1 MKIQTSEG
9 LAPVQADPA
18 QLSQVVMNLVL
29 NAVEALEGGEGCI
42 EISTGALDTD
52 AVFLRVSDDGCGM
65 DMTTRSKA
73 FDPFFTTKFTGRGLG
88 LAAVQGI
95 VRSHG
100 GSIDVHTELQK
111 GSAFTVVLPATSREP
126 SRTISG
132 RRGDV
137 PKTVL
142 VVDDVEGV
150 WRFVKTSLER
160 AGFRVLIARDGTS
173 AIEVVKSRDSEIDA
187 VLLDLS
193 MPGLSGFETG
203 RRIRK
208 TAPFIP
214 ICYMSGYTE
223 DFAVTQLA
231 DEHFSGHF
239 LQKPFTPRQL
249 IAKLRYAMEAQEQS
263 PSVH

>member
-1 MKIQTSEG
+1 MEVSEG
-9 LAPVQADPA
+9 LAPVHADPA
-18 QLSQVVMNLVL
+18 HLSQVLMNLVL
-29 NAVEALEGGEGCI
+29 NASESIKEGEGCI
-42 EISTGALDTD
+42 EISTGAMDTD
-52 AVFLRVSDDGCGM
+52 AVFLRVCDNGCGM

-111 GSAFTVVLPATSREP
+111 GSTFTVVLPATSREP
-126 SRTISG
+126 SGSIAG
-132 RRGDV
+132 RRGDAS
-137 PKTVL
+137 KTVL

-160 AGFRVLIARDGTS
+160 AGFRVLIARDGAS
-173 AIEVVKSRDSEIDA
+173 AIEVVKSRDSEVDA

-193 MPGLSGFETG
+193 MPGLSGMEAG
-203 RRIRK
+203 RKIRK
-208 TAPFIP
+208 VAPSIP

-231 DEHFSGHF
+231 DDDFSGHF

-249 IAKLRYAMEAQEQS
+249 IAKLRYAMEAQAQS